1 MTKPKSY
8 GIAPYYKKNGKI
20 YLFLCKASDSRTKW
34 GFLKGTI
41 TSKEDPKECA
51 KREFYEES
59 NIPIKLEY
67 FEEYFEQI
75 NIKKDVGVWL
85 VDASKI
91 KNFENYFDSNLKL
104 KSKYRSK
111 ELTDAGLFEIYKMPP
126 SKNNQFKIIFD
137 IVYFLKHQK
146 FGDSSEL

>member
-1 MTKPKSY
+1 M
-8 GIAPYYKKNGKI
+8 
-20 YLFLCKASDSRTKW
+20 
-34 GFLKGTI
+34 GFFK
-41 TSKEDPKECA
+41 
-51 KREFYEES
+51 
-59 NIPIKLEY
+59 
-67 FEEYFEQI
+67 EYFEQI